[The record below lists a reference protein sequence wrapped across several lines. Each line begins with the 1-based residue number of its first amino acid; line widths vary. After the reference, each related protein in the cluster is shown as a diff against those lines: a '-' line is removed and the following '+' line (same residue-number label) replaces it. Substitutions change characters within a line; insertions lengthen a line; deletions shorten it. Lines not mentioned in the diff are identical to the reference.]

1 MKKVYL
7 YTDGGAR
14 GNPGPSGAG
23 AVVFDEQGAVLGEAK
38 KYLGHTTNNVAEYE
52 AVRIGLVLIQ
62 ETFGNDACKEI
73 EVVSRMDSELVC
85 KQLNG
90 VYRVKNEKLKP
101 MFTAVKALCAEVF
114 PHVTFEHVRREKNKH
129 ADMLANEAMDQGRA

>member
-1 MKKVYL
+1 MQKVYL

-14 GNPGPSGAG
+14 GNPGPAGSGA
-23 AVVFDEQGAVLGEAK
+23 VIFDEQGVVLGEAK

-52 AVRIGLVLIQ
+52 AVRIGLLMLQ
-62 ETFGNDACKEI
+62 KKFGNDACAKM

-90 VYRVKNEKLKP
+90 IYRVKNEKLQP
-101 MFTAVKALCAEVF
+101 IFTAVKALCRDTF
-114 PHVTFEHVRREKNKH
+114 PHITFEHVRREKNKH
-129 ADMLANEAMDQGRA
+129 ADRLANKAMDAGC

>member
-1 MKKVYL
+1 MQKVYL

-14 GNPGPSGAG
+14 GNPGPAGSGA
-23 AVVFDEQGAVLGEAK
+23 VIFDEQGAVLGEAK

-52 AVRIGLVLIQ
+52 AVRIGLRMIQ
-62 ETFGNDACKEI
+62 KKFGAEACAGI

-101 MFTAVKALCAEVF
+101 IFTAVKALCTEAF
-114 PHVTFEHVRREKNKH
+114 PHITFEHVRREKNKH
-129 ADMLANEAMDQGRA
+129 ADRLANEAMDAGR